1 MNPDRLPRALRPF
14 ADGRYRLLLVALTMS
29 LFGGGVWLVAM
40 VGTVFHIGGGPIEL
54 SVIATGN
61 AVGMIVAVLLGG
73 AIADRVR
80 QQRVLLWV
88 EIARTL
94 VIGGVIVLALSETL
108 QIWNLAIAS
117 TLLGLAEGIF
127 YPAFTALLPRIL
139 PADRLLAANGI
150 EGMVRPLAHDALGPA
165 LGGLAIAA
173 WSPVGA
179 FVLIGLTQLVAVG
192 LLLGLRDV
200 AGAPVAVRTA
210 GRSAV
215 GSFFG
220 DIGAGFAYVAKT
232 PWLLWTLLYAC
243 LVVFIMMG
251 PLEVLVPFAVRDH
264 AGGGTIEYSLVLT
277 AFGVGAAVG
286 SLVMASLRMPRRY
299 LTLLN
304 VMWGASCI
312 PLVVFGFVEHVW
324 IMILA
329 GAICGGLSQA
339 SMVIWGTLLQRRV
352 PTELLGRVSSLDFF
366 VSLVLMPVSMAVAGP
381 VGEAVGLLPV
391 FLVAGLVPIVF
402 AATAILVA
410 RMPRDEIEHPL
421 DDRGIE
427 GPTPATAIDP
437 AVRG

>member
-14 ADGRYRLLLVALTMS
+14 ADGRYRLLMVALTMS

-80 QQRVLLWV
+80 QQRILLWV
-88 EIARTL
+88 EVARTI
-94 VIGGVIVLALSETL
+94 VIAGVIVLALSGTL

-117 TLLGLAEGIF
+117 TLLGLAEGVF
-127 YPAFTALLPRIL
+127 YPAYTALLPRIL
-139 PADRLLAANGI
+139 APDRLLAATGV

-165 LGGLAIAA
+165 LGGLVIAA
-173 WSPVGA
+173 WSPVAA
-179 FVLIGLTQLVAVG
+179 FVLIGVTQLAAVG
-192 LLLGLRDV
+192 CLLGLRHV
-200 AGAPVAVRTA
+200 ADAPEARDSG

-215 GSFFG
+215 GALFA
-220 DIGAGFAYVAKT
+220 DIGTGFAYVAKT

-243 LVVFIMMG
+243 LVVLIMMG
-251 PLEVLVPFAVRDH
+251 PLEVLVPFAVRDL
-264 AGGGTIEYSLVLT
+264 AGGGTVEYSLVLT
-277 AFGVGAAVG
+277 AFGVGAAIG
-286 SLVMASLRMPRRY
+286 SLIMASLRMPRRY
-299 LTLLN
+299 MTLLN
-304 VMWGASCI
+304 VMWGVSCI
-312 PLVVFGFVEHVW
+312 PLVVFGFVGEFW

-329 GAICGGLSQA
+329 GALCGGLSQA

-352 PTELLGRVSSLDFF
+352 PKELLGRVASLDFF

-381 VGEAVGLLPV
+381 IGEAVGLLPV

-402 AATAILVA
+402 AAIAIVVA

-421 DDRGIE
+421 TDRDIE
-427 GPTPATAIDP
+427 PATPASAIDP
-437 AVRG
+437 VVRG